1 MIIFLQ
7 SAVLIAKQP
16 SMDEKATNTATYR
29 TEENLEEPID
39 VELLTI
45 SSNSQSILSRN
56 HSTIVPQSTSE
67 GPGDKMDKKLIER
80 EKVKQE
86 KRMENLLPNIDS
98 RQETSFIQEPT
109 PAPAPARPPIGQNCQ
124 NVYSNRGKFDT
135 SPGR

>member
-1 MIIFLQ
+1 M
-7 SAVLIAKQP
+7 IAKQP
-16 SMDEKATNTATYR
+16 FMDEKATNSATYR
-29 TEENLEEPID
+29 TEENLDKPID

-45 SSNSQSILSRN
+45 SSNSESILSKN
-56 HSTIVPQSTSE
+56 QS
-67 GPGDKMDKKLIER
+67 DKMDKKLIER

-109 PAPAPARPPIGQNCQ
+109 PVPAPARPPMGQNCQ